1 MGRLGTALERRST
14 DGGRGPVAERLV
26 AAVEHRLT
34 RAIER
39 RVGGAASN
47 RQPGRVEQRVVAAL
61 ERRLTRRSP
70 PPPADTRV
78 WARVTRTLVRRP
90 RGGTLASGP
99 NKTLRAL
106 VVSLLARFG
115 VKTLVRLARLFSRGL
130 FSRPMR
136 RLLFL
141 LARRAI
147 RAGPTGQLGLL
158 GLLGTGLLLAY
169 RALTRRLAGMPEA
182 QQTAIKFGARGLR
195 RLLALVLRLTARLL
209 RALGPLLRRE
219 LGRAVRAYKERG
231 SRPSGA

>member
-1 MGRLGTALERRST
+1 
-14 DGGRGPVAERLV
+14 
-26 AAVEHRLT
+26 
-34 RAIER
+34 
-39 RVGGAASN
+39 
-47 RQPGRVEQRVVAAL
+47 
-61 ERRLTRRSP
+61 
-70 PPPADTRV
+70 
-78 WARVTRTLVRRP
+78 
-90 RGGTLASGP
+90 
-99 NKTLRAL
+99 
-106 VVSLLARFG
+106 
-115 VKTLVRLARLFSRGL
+115 
-130 FSRPMR
+130 MR

-231 SRPSGA
+231 ARPSGA